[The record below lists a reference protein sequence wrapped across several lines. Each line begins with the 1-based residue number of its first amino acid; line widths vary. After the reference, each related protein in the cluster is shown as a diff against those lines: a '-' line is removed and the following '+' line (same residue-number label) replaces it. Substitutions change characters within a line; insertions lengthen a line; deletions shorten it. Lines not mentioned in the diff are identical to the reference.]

1 MARRKYAWTEARVQ
15 KYFNEGRGQGE
26 GAEYKPWLT
35 VFDVPSMGRVHRVTG
50 LTTRRTH
57 HLLSDGEYRY
67 LLQCDWQPEI
77 TDIREQFPLDR
88 ELTYR
93 IARAL
98 KIRHPRTQDGTPY
111 VMTTDF
117 LLTEEVESSRRLIA
131 RTYKQSQELSTPRV
145 LQKLEIERRYWQY
158 NDVDWAV
165 VTEQDVDRQLVQNIQ
180 VVRPFYSLDG
190 MREPFPGCFIRLAQ
204 QLLLALQ
211 IPRPVSLGQLCGY
224 LDAKNWTIPTG
235 TTLIVAKHLLA
246 RRVLVTDMRSQG
258 QLERWPLSVFQ
269 SSHGF
274 SPLLRSM

>member
-1 MARRKYAWTEARVQ
+1 MARRRYEWTEARVQ
-15 KYFNEGRGQGE
+15 KYFGEGRGQGE

-50 LTTRRTH
+50 LTTGRTH

-117 LLTEEVESSRRLIA
+117 LLTEEVGSSRRLIA
-131 RTYKQSQELSTPRV
+131 RTYKQSQVLSTPRV

-158 NDVDWAV
+158 YDVDWAV
-165 VTEQDVDRQLVQNIQ
+165 VTEQDVDLQLVRNVQ
-180 VVRPFYSLDG
+180 VVRPFNSLDG
-190 MREPFPGCFIRLAQ
+190 LREPFPGCFRRLSGEVVHAI
-204 QLLLALQ
+204 QLAAAM
-211 IPRPVSLGQLCGY
+211 SLGQSCCD
-224 LDAKNWTIPTG
+224 LDARNGVPVG
-235 TTLIVAKHLLA
+235 TTLVVAKHLLA
-246 RRVLVTDMRSQG
+246 RRMLVADMRTPG
-258 QLERWPLSVFQ
+258 QLERWPLAFFQ
-269 SSHGF
+269 VAHGF
-274 SPLLRSM
+274 SPLLGST